1 MLRQLFSPRLAGR
14 SAFCSARGL
23 GGRLLA
29 GPSPCARPVPC
40 PAALGVTVRHRWVG
54 VDEDTTAEEVRGRGR
69 NEPPAELPS
78 SYALMPDV
86 FFPQAMEWIEQVT
99 EVDGYERHLQE
110 KMVSCEA
117 ELKGQAEFASPTR

>member
-1 MLRQLFSPRLAGR
+1 M
-14 SAFCSARGL
+14 
-23 GGRLLA
+23 
-29 GPSPCARPVPC
+29 
-40 PAALGVTVRHRWVG
+40 RHRWVG